1 MKLPDCFQRKK
12 KNVNFPSEM
21 LGTKTFSK
29 EPAISQPKR
38 IAAPLQSTPPG

>member
-21 LGTKTFSK
+21 FGIKTSAK
-29 EPAISQPKR
+29 KQQSANQKGL
-38 IAAPLQSTPPG
+38 PLL